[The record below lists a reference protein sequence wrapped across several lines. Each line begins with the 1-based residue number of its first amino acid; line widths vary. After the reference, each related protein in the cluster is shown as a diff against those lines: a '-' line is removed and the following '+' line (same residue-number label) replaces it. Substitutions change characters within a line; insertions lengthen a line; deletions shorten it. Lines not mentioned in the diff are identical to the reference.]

1 MRRHATDINMYLY
14 RLADIT
20 HMFWILNSIL
30 ILRTE
35 KP

>member
-20 HMFWILNSIL
+20 HMLRILNSIL
-30 ILRTE
+30 ILITD